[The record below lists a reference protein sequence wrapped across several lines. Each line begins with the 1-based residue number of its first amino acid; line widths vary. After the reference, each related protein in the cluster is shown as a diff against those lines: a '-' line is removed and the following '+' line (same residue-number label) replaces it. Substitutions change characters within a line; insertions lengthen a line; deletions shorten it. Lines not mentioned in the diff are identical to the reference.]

1 MSDARWLR
9 VAEIVGAVARQA
21 LADRGLSR
29 IALLDDGSEQADL
42 AARLLVH
49 GLGAAAVERVTAAAA
64 EVEPLLPAWP
74 KVPRH
79 RVEDELRRMR
89 ARLTDPLAA
98 HPASKTELMM
108 GGALPPEP
116 LLPLGDLWATDVL
129 ALGAAWSG
137 SDDLRSIAE
146 EAGGIET
153 LDGALRRLVDRRES
167 VGWDDGLPLPVRE
180 RVRLAIRGGA
190 AWRRDPFIV
199 PKLGSRTLG
208 TDLFE

>member
-1 MSDARWLR
+1 MSDVRWIR

-29 IALLDDGSEQADL
+29 IALLDDGSEQAEL
-42 AARLLVH
+42 AARLLAH
-49 GLGAAAVERVTAAAA
+49 GLGDEAVERVTITPA

-74 KVPRH
+74 GVPRD

-89 ARLTDPLAA
+89 ARLTDALAA

-137 SDDLRSIAE
+137 TAELRSIAE

-153 LDGALRRLVDRRES
+153 LDAALRRLVDRRES
-167 VGWDDGLPLPVRE
+167 IGWDQGLPPTVRE

-190 AWRRDPFIV
+190 AWRRVPFLV

>member
-1 MSDARWLR
+1 MSDARWGR

-42 AARLLVH
+42 AARLLAH
-49 GLGAAAVERVTAAAA
+49 GLGGAAVERVAVTPA

-74 KVPRH
+74 GVPRQ
-79 RVEDELRRMR
+79 RVEDELRRLR
-89 ARLTDPLAA
+89 ARLTDALTA

-137 SDDLRSIAE
+137 SAELRSLVD

-153 LDGALRRLVDRRES
+153 LDGALRRLVDRRDS
-167 VGWDDGLPLPVRE
+167 IGWDEGLPPSVRE
-180 RVRLAIRGGA
+180 RVRRAVRGGA
-190 AWRRDPFIV
+190 AWRRAPFIV

>member
-1 MSDARWLR
+1 MSDVRWVR

-21 LADRGLSR
+21 LADRGLTR

-42 AARLLVH
+42 AARLLIHVV
-49 GLGAAAVERVTAAAA
+49 GEAAVERVTVTAA
-64 EVEPLLPAWP
+64 EMEPLLPAWP
-74 KVPRH
+74 GVPRQ
-79 RVEDELRRMR
+79 RVEDELRRVR
-89 ARLTDPLAA
+89 ARLTDALPA

-137 SDDLRSIAE
+137 SAELRSIAD

-153 LDGALRRLVDRRES
+153 LDAALRRLVDRRDS
-167 VGWDDGLPLPVRE
+167 LGWDDGLPPAVRE